1 MSTVVGS
8 NADAVGRALR
18 ERLDRGEAR
27 VAGFVG
33 DPDADRAPLEEFLRD
48 VVGDR
53 P

>member
-1 MSTVVGS
+1 MSTVIGPD
-8 NADAVGRALR
+8 AEAVGRDLR
-18 ERLDRGEAR
+18 ARLDRDAR

-33 DPDADRAPLEEFLRD
+33 DPDADRAALEEFLRD